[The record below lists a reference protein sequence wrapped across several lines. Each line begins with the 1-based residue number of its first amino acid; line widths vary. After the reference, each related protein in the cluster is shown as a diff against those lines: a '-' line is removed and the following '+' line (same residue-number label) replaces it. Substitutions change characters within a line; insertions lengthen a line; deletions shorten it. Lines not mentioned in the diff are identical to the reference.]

1 MGPLEAGGAR
11 VHLPRLGLRP
21 SAPRALGLFF
31 RGRTRLVERTLR
43 AARGAGGAD
52 VPAVEHEAMPR
63 LHPRRL
69 REQRAEVDLDFFGRR
84 QAPSGSC
91 FSQRQPSLPGNIRD
105 RERERRRQQRSTGTG
120 TSSHLTTSRQVS
132 FLPGGK
138 CRVAASLVAVS
149 ARNTALPFTS
159 DAPMISNRSVC
170 PVRST
175 TVIA

>member
-1 MGPLEAGGAR
+1 MGFIAIASISTLAPFGRAATWIVERAGGDR
-11 VHLPRLGLRP
+11 
-21 SAPRALGLFF
+21 S
-31 RGRTRLVERTLR
+31 ESTLR
-43 AARGAGGAD
+43 R
-52 VPAVEHEAMPR
+52 PCCLHEKRSRVSM
-63 LHPRRL
+63 
-69 REQRAEVDLDFFGRR
+69 REGVSTLPLLVLNLDFFGRR

-120 TSSHLTTSRQVS
+120 TCSHLTTSRQVS